1 MMENYKKIELEHELN
16 HLRSQKK
23 NLLLATSY
31 NNTRECQKAISDLL
45 QYTNEE
51 ISKVNKELQDLMDK
65 ES

>member
-45 QYTNEE
+45 QYTNE
-51 ISKVNKELQDLMDK
+51 
-65 ES
+65 

>member
-1 MMENYKKIELEHELN
+1 MEDFRRIELEHELN
-16 HLRSQKK
+16 RLRGQKK

-51 ISKVNKELQDLMDK
+51 ISKINKELQDLMDK
-65 ES
+65 ED